1 MTRNQLGDHYK
12 IEYICIYDIYY
23 NIYGFVFIN
32 IKYEIYHTYDMYGI
46 FNKYTRENILKN
58 INVKN

>member
-12 IEYICIYDIYY
+12 IEYI

-32 IKYEIYHTYDMYGI
+32 ITSKYDISY
-46 FNKYTRENILKN
+46 
-58 INVKN
+58 V